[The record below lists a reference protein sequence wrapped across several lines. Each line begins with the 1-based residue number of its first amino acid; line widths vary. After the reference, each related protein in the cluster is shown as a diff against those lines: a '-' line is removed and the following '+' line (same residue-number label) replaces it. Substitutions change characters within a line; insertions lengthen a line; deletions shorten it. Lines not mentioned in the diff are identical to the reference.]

1 MGTSCASMN
10 RTGKSNAKKGPE
22 VDYNAFKDFIDRET
36 EAHIS
41 RWMIFAGMADMKGI
55 ASSNLMN
62 NEFINISW
70 LTNPEL
76 KQETSTPTPFLLGS
90 PSRRPIPDT
99 SDWDLQMKR
108 EWLHKKT
115 QVLLDEVFLRTSV
128 PENVIMLEEAFK
140 QGFTCR
146 EAECGMQFPL
156 HSTRV
161 RY

>member
-1 MGTSCASMN
+1 MPATWASTKLHDITM
-10 RTGKSNAKKGPE
+10 P
-22 VDYNAFKDFIDRET
+22 FIVQYHT
-36 EAHIS
+36 
-41 RWMIFAGMADMKGI
+41 
-55 ASSNLMN
+55 
-62 NEFINISW
+62 
-70 LTNPEL
+70 L
-76 KQETSTPTPFLLGS
+76 KHPRHSIFLLGS

-108 EWLHKKT
+108 EWLHKET
-115 QVLLDEVFLRTSV
+115 QVFLDEVFLRTSV